1 MKKKI
6 DREEFLKLQFETLQT
21 ANEYVLKLEAG
32 IIDAARLFKSGKEG
46 QATQM
51 VPYIIDGVEWL
62 SDAMRLTV
70 GIHKQE
76 IHFDEVNSNLLEI
89 VEAFNNEDYILVSDL
104 FEYEILPVIHQWKDT
119 IRNSIAN

>member
-21 ANEYVLKLEAG
+21 ANEYIVKLEAG
-32 IIDAARLFKSGKEG
+32 IVELARLFKSHNEG
-46 QATQM
+46 QAAQM
-51 VPYIIDGVEWL
+51 IPYVIDGMEWL

-70 GIHKQE
+70 GIHQQE

-89 VEAFNNEDYILVSDL
+89 VEAFNNEDYILASDL